1 MDLEGQAAGRRAED
15 GGAQLEAGFYVLQ
28 INTYAAPEY
37 RPILDRMV
45 AAIDKDAR
53 IYPP

>member
-1 MDLEGQAAGRRAED
+1 
-15 GGAQLEAGFYVLQ
+15 VLQ

-37 RPILDRMV
+37 RPILERMV
-45 AAIDKDAR
+45 AAVDKDAK